1 MQSCPKNVD
10 KALADLVEAL
20 NTRSAATAEPQ
31 TDRRA
36 EPRCQSCTK
45 CDLWVFA
52 EQGHEKKV
60 ADVITRNRS
69 FCGLGVL
76 AQLSG
81 PLVPGRPVEVVAGAY
96 DVCPTHVAGTVV
108 FCRDIGPRHCE
119 IGIRVKA
126 VGPTWILAEDVE
138 AAKAQYDW
146 FAKALRVPV
155 F

>member
-1 MQSCPKNVD
+1 LQTCPNNVD
-10 KALADLVEAL
+10 KALTDLLEVL
-20 NTRSAATAEPQ
+20 NVRSAEAAKPR
-31 TDRRA
+31 TDRRT
-36 EPRCQSCTK
+36 ESRCTSCTR
-45 CDLWVFA
+45 CELRIFS

-69 FCGLGVL
+69 FCGLSVL

-81 PLVPGRPVEVVAGAY
+81 PVTAGRPVEVVAGAD
-96 DVCPTHVAGTVV
+96 DVCPTHVAGTVA

-119 IGIRVKA
+119 IGIHVKA

-146 FAKALRVPV
+146 FAKALQVPV
-155 F
+155 K